1 FGGEDIDAFAGIKY
15 LYNQGNQPNLHIA
28 WLFNYTDHAWLT
40 QKWVRRICNNFY
52 GTEEVHGYGYGQDED
67 QGQLGAWYVMSSM
80 GLFDVKGLT
89 GLRPSF
95 QFGSPMFERIQIENG
110 YGNTINI
117 TTENNKPGNYY
128 IQSVTLNGKAYH

>member
-1 FGGEDIDAFAGIKY
+1 
-15 LYNQGNQPNLHIA
+15 
-28 WLFNYTDHAWLT
+28 
-40 QKWVRRICNNFY
+40 NFY

-128 IQSVTLNGKAYH
+128 IQSVTLNGKAYHQKEIPLETLKSGANLHFVMGDTPNKDLFRK